1 MNWLAVPGQT
11 IGAGFMITEQLRKL
25 PPIFYRNEFA
35 KKRPLIHNQRLL
47 QSQNSPIEW
56 PLRAESTLT
65 THFTRPLSGWLGA
78 LHPNMIRERILKLAM
93 LSANVNQADVAP
105 QHDPREHLL
114 DLSREV

>member
-78 LHPNMIRERILKLAM
+78 LHPNMIRERILK
-93 LSANVNQADVAP
+93 QP
-105 QHDPREHLL
+105 QSWSLPKD
-114 DLSREV
+114 